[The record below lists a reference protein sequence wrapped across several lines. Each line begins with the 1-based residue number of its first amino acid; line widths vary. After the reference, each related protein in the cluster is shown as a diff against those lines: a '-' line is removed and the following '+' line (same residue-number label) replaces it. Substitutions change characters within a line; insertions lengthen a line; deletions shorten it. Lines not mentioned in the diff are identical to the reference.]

1 MSLLILNAGSS
12 TLKVSLTDADG
23 TRVPAWES
31 GGFAMAETASEADY
45 DPAVRRMVES
55 ARAFIASAP
64 DVGAIEIVVHRVVL
78 GGTRFTDAV
87 LIDAGVRAAL
97 AEVATLAPLHNPPSL
112 AAISAA
118 MAALPDVDHV
128 AVFDTGF
135 HATLAPEAYTYPL
148 PHEWSERWGIRRFGF
163 HGASHAY
170 SAERA
175 AVMLSRPIAELR
187 LIVAHLGNGASV
199 TAIDGGRS
207 VDTTMGFT
215 PLEGL
220 MMGTRAGSVDPGALL
235 YLLQHCGL
243 SAQALEHGLNHES
256 GLLGV
261 SGISADM
268 RELTKAVDRGD
279 DRAALAVR
287 IFVRRARAAIGALAV
302 TLGRVDGLVFTAGI
316 GEHSVPV
323 RSAICDGLE
332 CLGLE
337 LDQELNA
344 SARPDAVLSTSTSRG
359 TIMVIATKEDVML
372 ARAAVACVSS
382 RNPVQRARQ

>member
-1 MSLLILNAGSS
+1 
-12 TLKVSLTDADG
+12 
-23 TRVPAWES
+23 
-31 GGFAMAETASEADY
+31 
-45 DPAVRRMVES
+45 
-55 ARAFIASAP
+55 
-64 DVGAIEIVVHRVVL
+64 
-78 GGTRFTDAV
+78 
-87 LIDAGVRAAL
+87 
-97 AEVATLAPLHNPPSL
+97 
-112 AAISAA
+112 
-118 MAALPDVDHV
+118 
-128 AVFDTGF
+128 
-135 HATLAPEAYTYPL
+135 L